1 MPYFVYILECSDKT
15 YYCGYTNNIEKRIKN
30 HNEGKTGA
38 KYTRSKRP
46 VVLKYFEIFN
56 TLSEALKREYLIK
69 KLTHTQ
75 KAILIEKGKELLII

>member
-15 YYCGYTNNIEKRIKN
+15 YYCGYTNNLEKRIKN

-46 VVLKYFEIFN
+46 VVLKYVETLD
-56 TLSEALKREYLIK
+56 TLSDALKREYLIK
-69 KLTHTQ
+69 KLTHNQ
-75 KAILIEKGKELLII
+75 KTELIIK